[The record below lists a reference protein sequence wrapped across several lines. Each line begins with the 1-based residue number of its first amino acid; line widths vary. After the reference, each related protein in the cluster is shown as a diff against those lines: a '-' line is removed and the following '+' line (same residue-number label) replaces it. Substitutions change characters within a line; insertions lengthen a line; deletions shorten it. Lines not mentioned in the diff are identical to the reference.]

1 MMPPSSVSAR
11 LGDTRV
17 MSSGC
22 PTAAWDTILGMSD
35 ALLAVAGLTK
45 RYGDFTAV
53 TDLTLQVAPR
63 TIVALLGPNGAG
75 KTTAIRMLIGQL
87 RPSAG
92 TASVGGLDC
101 FAQRDEVMR
110 ITGYL
115 PDEPVFH
122 DYLTGRE
129 LLRFVGGLHGLDK
142 QEIRQRAEPLLA
154 RLELGS
160 AIDDYAVNYSRGM
173 KKKLALAMALL
184 HRPRLLILDEPAN
197 GLDPYAARELLALV
211 REQASNGASVVFST
225 HLLDQ
230 AERISDRAVILAK
243 GRLVADGTVAE
254 LRQRAA
260 TNGSLEEIFFALT
273 TPDPGGVASASAG
286 EP

>member
-1 MMPPSSVSAR
+1 MSDVLLSVS
-11 LGDTRV
+11 
-17 MSSGC
+17 
-22 PTAAWDTILGMSD
+22 
-35 ALLAVAGLTK
+35 GLVK

-53 TDLTLQVAPR
+53 ADLSLQVPAG
-63 TIVALLGPNGAG
+63 TILALLGPNGAG

-92 TASVGGLDC
+92 TATVAGLDC
-101 FAQRDEVMR
+101 FAARDQVMR

-122 DYLTGRE
+122 DYLSGRE
-129 LLRFVGGLHGLDK
+129 LLGFVGGLHGLSSAD
-142 QEIRQRAEPLLA
+142 IRTRAEPLVA
-154 RLELGS
+154 RLELG
-160 AIDDYAVNYSRGM
+160 AALDDYAVNYSRGM

-211 REQASNGASVVFST
+211 REQAAEGATVVFST
-225 HLLDQ
+225 HLLEQ
-230 AERISDRAVILAK
+230 AERISDRAAILAH
-243 GRLVADGTVAE
+243 GRLVAEGSIAE

-260 TNGSLEEIFFALT
+260 AGGSLEEVFFAVT
-273 TPDPGGVASASAG
+273 KADAAVEPG
-286 EP
+286 P

>member
-1 MMPPSSVSAR
+1 MPDVLLSVS
-11 LGDTRV
+11 
-17 MSSGC
+17 
-22 PTAAWDTILGMSD
+22 
-35 ALLAVAGLTK
+35 GLVK
-45 RYGDFTAV
+45 RYGAFTAV
-53 TDLTLQVAPR
+53 ADLSLQVPAG
-63 TIVALLGPNGAG
+63 TILALLGPNGAG

-92 TASVGGLDC
+92 SATVAGLDC
-101 FAQRDEVMR
+101 FADRDQVMR
-110 ITGYL
+110 LTGYL

-129 LLRFVGGLHGLDK
+129 LLGFVGGLHGLTSADL
-142 QEIRQRAEPLLA
+142 RSRAEPLVA

-160 AIDDYAVNYSRGM
+160 ALDDYAVNYSRGM

-211 REQASNGASVVFST
+211 REQAAEGATVVFST
-225 HLLDQ
+225 HLLEQ
-230 AERISDRAVILAK
+230 AERISDRAAILAQ
-243 GRLVADGTVAE
+243 GRLVAEGAIAE

-260 TNGSLEEIFFALT
+260 AGGSLEEVFFAVT
-273 TPDPGGVASASAG
+273 RTDAAP
-286 EP
+286 EPAP

>member
-1 MMPPSSVSAR
+1 
-11 LGDTRV
+11 
-17 MSSGC
+17 
-22 PTAAWDTILGMSD
+22 MSD
-35 ALLAVAGLTK
+35 ALLSVSGLAK

-53 TDLTLQVAPR
+53 ADLGLEVPAG
-63 TIVALLGPNGAG
+63 TILALLGPNGAG
-75 KTTAIRMLIGQL
+75 KTTTIRMLIGQL

-92 TASVGGLDC
+92 TATVAGLDC
-101 FAQRDEVMR
+101 FAARDQVMR

-129 LLRFVGGLHGLDK
+129 LLGFVGGLHGLSSA
-142 QEIRQRAEPLLA
+142 EIRARAEPLVA

-160 AIDDYAVNYSRGM
+160 ALDDYAVNYSRGM

-211 REQASNGASVVFST
+211 REQAAEGATVVFST
-225 HLLDQ
+225 HLLEQ
-230 AERISDRAVILAK
+230 AERISDRAAILAQ
-243 GRLVADGTVAE
+243 GRLVAEGSIAE

-260 TNGSLEEIFFALT
+260 AGGSLEEVFFAVT
-273 TPDPGGVASASAG
+273 RADAVA
-286 EP
+286 EPAP

>member
-1 MMPPSSVSAR
+1 
-11 LGDTRV
+11 
-17 MSSGC
+17 
-22 PTAAWDTILGMSD
+22 MSD
-35 ALLAVAGLTK
+35 ALLSVSGLVK

-53 TDLTLQVAPR
+53 ADLSLQVPAG
-63 TIVALLGPNGAG
+63 TILALLGPNGAG

-92 TASVGGLDC
+92 SAMVAGLDC
-101 FAQRDEVMR
+101 FAARDQVMR

-129 LLRFVGGLHGLDK
+129 LLGFVGGLHGLSSAD
-142 QEIRQRAEPLLA
+142 IRARAEPLVT
-154 RLELGS
+154 RLELGT
-160 AIDDYAVNYSRGM
+160 ALDDYAVNYSRGM

-211 REQASNGASVVFST
+211 REQAAEGATVVFST
-225 HLLDQ
+225 HLLEQ
-230 AERISDRAVILAK
+230 AERISDRAAILAQ
-243 GRLVADGTVAE
+243 GRLVAEGAISE

-260 TNGSLEEIFFALT
+260 AGGSLEEVFFAVT
-273 TPDPGGVASASAG
+273 RADAVV
-286 EP
+286 EPAP

>member
-1 MMPPSSVSAR
+1 
-11 LGDTRV
+11 
-17 MSSGC
+17 
-22 PTAAWDTILGMSD
+22 
-35 ALLAVAGLTK
+35 
-45 RYGDFTAV
+45 
-53 TDLTLQVAPR
+53 
-63 TIVALLGPNGAG
+63 
-75 KTTAIRMLIGQL
+75 MLIGQL

-92 TASVGGLDC
+92 TASVAGLDC
-101 FAQRDEVMR
+101 FAQRAEVMR

-129 LLRFVGGLHGLDK
+129 LLGFVAGLHGLSGA
-142 QEIRQRAEPLLA
+142 ELRERADPLVA
-154 RLELGS
+154 RLELGG

-211 REQASNGASVVFST
+211 REQATAGTTVVFST
-225 HLLDQ
+225 HLLEQ
-230 AERISDRAVILAK
+230 AERISDRAAILAH
-243 GRLVADGTVAE
+243 GRLVAAGTIAE

-260 TNGSLEEIFFALT
+260 AGGSLEEVFFAVT
-273 TPDPGGVASASAG
+273 RDDAAPGEAAVAG
-286 EP
+286 GDVVKEPAP